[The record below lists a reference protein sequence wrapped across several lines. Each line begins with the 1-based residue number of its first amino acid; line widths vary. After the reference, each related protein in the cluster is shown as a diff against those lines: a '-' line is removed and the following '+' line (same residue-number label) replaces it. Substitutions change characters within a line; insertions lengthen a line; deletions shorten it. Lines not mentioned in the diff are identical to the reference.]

1 MGFTDR
7 VTTLTRV
14 ITAALLAIGVTL
26 GLGVS
31 AQAQG
36 DVTLTVTQ
44 LPAQVRLVPGES
56 IDLSLSTNR
65 TTGYSWKARVRGDRN
80 AINLGRGK
88 FTEPVTDLVGAP
100 GITTWRITA
109 DQPGRAIV
117 RILATPPGGG
127 DPTVSTLTV
136 IVMLR

>member
-1 MGFTDR
+1 MTI
-7 VTTLTRV
+7 LTRA

-31 AQAQG
+31 AQAQD

-65 TTGYSWKARVRGDRN
+65 TTGFSWKARVRGDRD
-80 AINLGRGK
+80 AITLGKGK

-100 GITTWRITA
+100 GTTTWKITA
-109 DQPGRAIV
+109 DQPGRALV

-136 IVMLR
+136 IVMRG